1 MTFASQIAFI
11 IFSIYPA
18 ACLLPQKFEF
28 LPDHN
33 RALSIKTYEYE
44 PRFGV
49 SLFPSDGK
57 LKVDVGNIQ
66 DIVRF
71 DLDTTGNVFITSS
84 VEFFAYADITS
95 YKDYRLQVAAIDGFF
110 GGRFSYINRTE
121 TRENSLRLRFI
132 HRSAHLVDGY
142 YDYNTRFWI
151 DGKDPVPYANDFF
164 ELASF
169 NSVISSDNRATLS
182 IGVAGSILVRP
193 QSQSSVYGFVAFED
207 FYSTGLLFLGKN
219 LNLFLSY
226 TLRLQGLSDYSG
238 NNHLMA
244 GVKIGERD
252 QTGVSIFASYY
263 AGLNYYG
270 AFYTKY
276 VSRFSLGFT
285 VDFS

>member
-1 MTFASQIAFI
+1 MKFA
-11 IFSIYPA
+11 PRNA
-18 ACLLPQKFEF
+18 AILSMILLAPVLLPQKFTF
-28 LPDHN
+28 LPEN
-33 RALSIKTYEYE
+33 NTPLSIKSYDFE
-44 PRFGV
+44 PKFGV
-49 SLFPSDGK
+49 ALFPSDGK
-57 LKVDVGNIQ
+57 LKVDVGNMQ
-66 DIVRF
+66 DIIRYDF
-71 DLDTTGNVFITSS
+71 DSTGNSFLTSS

-95 YKDYRLQVAAIDGFF
+95 YKDYRLQVAALDGFF

-121 TRENSLRLRFI
+121 TRENSLRFRFI

-142 YDYNTRFWI
+142 YDYQTRFWI
-151 DGKDPVPYANDFF
+151 DGKDPTPYANDFF

-193 QSQSSVYGFVAFED
+193 QSQSAVYGFVAFED
-207 FYSTGLLFLGKN
+207 YYNTGVHFLCKN

-244 GVKIGERD
+244 GVKIGEREE
-252 QTGVSIFASYY
+252 TGVSIFASYY

-285 VDFS
+285 VDFL